1 MSQEKNIKNETE
13 TWKKNMR
20 NAQERVKHFRDKQ
33 IRSNIHKIKVEA
45 IENGAKAI
53 WKDKY
58 WERLQND

>member
-1 MSQEKNIKNETE
+1 MKQRHEKKT
-13 TWKKNMR
+13 MR

-53 WKDKY
+53 
-58 WERLQND
+58 

>member
-1 MSQEKNIKNETE
+1 MKQRHE
-13 TWKKNMR
+13 KKNMR

-53 WKDKY
+53 WKDKN